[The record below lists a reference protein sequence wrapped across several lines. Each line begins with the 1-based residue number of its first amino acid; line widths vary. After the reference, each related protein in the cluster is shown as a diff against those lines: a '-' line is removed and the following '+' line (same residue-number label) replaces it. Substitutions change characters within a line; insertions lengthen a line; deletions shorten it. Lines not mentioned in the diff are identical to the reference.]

1 MLTSWS
7 RKAGGGGGALPSGSR
22 PVPGSAV
29 TPRPDVLP
37 RENVPSH
44 RPSIPQ
50 RPGSGPA
57 WHLSNHLYLDG
68 SRLKAASSRGGGRGR
83 APFPTLGPLKP
94 AEAAHPASTR
104 APRNQPAGPAGT
116 AGAGQTRDLL
126 RGRGGWIGAED
137 LERRSPPPQQR
148 GSGARGGAGG
158 GDAADG
164 ADLSS
169 AAEGPHS
176 GGGVAGAPSSC
187 GRAPFRLPGEPQSP
201 RPWETPGGQGW
212 PWYVVFLELPDV
224 PSVCIALRKHLDT
237 IINLSVKT
245 SEQKHGK
252 LYDGEGKVT
261 SWHWEG
267 MFCKKIMNVYPFQIT
282 AIKCKL
288 I

>member
-1 MLTSWS
+1 MQEPWGRAGLCTDPQVGRSREGSPPHPPPRSRGLRGGGGEINVLTSWS

-158 GDAADG
+158 RR
-164 ADLSS
+164 
-169 AAEGPHS
+169 
-176 GGGVAGAPSSC
+176 C
-187 GRAPFRLPGEPQSP
+187 CRRGRFVQRRR
-201 RPWETPGGQGW
+201 RP
-212 PWYVVFLELPDV
+212 
-224 PSVCIALRKHLDT
+224 ALR
-237 IINLSVKT
+237 
-245 SEQKHGK
+245 GW
-252 LYDGEGKVT
+252 GRRG
-261 SWHWEG
+261 
-267 MFCKKIMNVYPFQIT
+267 PFQLRESPLPPT
-282 AIKCKL
+282 W
-288 I
+288 